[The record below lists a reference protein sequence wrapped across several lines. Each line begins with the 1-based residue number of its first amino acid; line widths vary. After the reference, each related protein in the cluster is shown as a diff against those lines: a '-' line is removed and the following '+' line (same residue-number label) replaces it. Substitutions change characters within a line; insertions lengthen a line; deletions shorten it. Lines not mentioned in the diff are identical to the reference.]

1 MDASVDEH
9 AQDAPEAT
17 EALGARLRRI
27 REDAGLS
34 ARALARRLGISPS
47 AVSQIERGAM
57 QPSVSR
63 LMAIVDALG
72 VPLTEVFG
80 TGAAGPATP
89 AETPVQG
96 FSLTRAWENEV
107 VTLEDGVTFRR
118 LAPRQTQ
125 GVDLFEST
133 YPPGSSATAHAGFLR
148 HEGFEAG
155 TVTAGELTIEFEHET
170 VVLRPG
176 DSISFPCS
184 LPHHMRNQSTD
195 APAVATWINVHP
207 R

>member
-9 AQDAPEAT
+9 ATESPDSV
-17 EALGARLRRI
+17 EALGARLRTI
-27 REDAGLS
+27 RERAGLS
-34 ARALARRLGISPS
+34 ARALARRLGISAS
-47 AVSQIERGAM
+47 AVSQIERGTM

-72 VPLTEVFG
+72 VPLTDVFG
-80 TGAAGPATP
+80 AGPVADEAAPTP
-89 AETPVQG
+89 PAQG
-96 FSLTRAWENEV
+96 FSLTRAWENEA

-118 LAPRQTQ
+118 LAPGQTQ

-133 YPPGSSATAHAGFLR
+133 YPPGSSATAHAGLHR
-148 HEGFEAG
+148 HQGFEAG
-155 TVTAGELTIEFEHET
+155 TVTSGELTIEFEQET

-184 LPHHMRNQSTD
+184 MPHHMRNQSGTTL
-195 APAVATWINVHP
+195 AVATWINVHP